1 MKCLSLVIVGTL
13 FLAVPQ
19 VYAIKHAAAM
29 AGCRNGCVQQGAGCP
44 STQWTTEMMPTYQA
58 FFESNVNTS
67 KKTGPNSLNGNPK
80 VGAGN
85 QGSKTNIPFICKK
98 VSGRRLD
105 GHVQASLRVA
115 VPGSDTK
122 PMAVLHEMSS
132 ENRVDFIAVI
142 DGSNDASA
150 NEPTRRLG
158 AHAKTIMLVKT
169 WGDITDTDDSV
180 NACVDFDLPKAWGVT
195 KIKAAQHSTADGLWF
210 SKNIDVDKI
219 PACVMDAASRPKA
232 GRRLDKHAGKCAKV
246 EMPSPASCIP
256 VKEKII
262 KVKDTANAGAS
273 ASFALGVLFA
283 AALSFVS
290 L

>member
-1 MKCLSLVIVGTL
+1 M
-13 FLAVPQ
+13 
-19 VYAIKHAAAM
+19 
-29 AGCRNGCVQQGAGCP
+29 NG
-44 STQWTTEMMPTYQA
+44 
-58 FFESNVNTS
+58 
-67 KKTGPNSLNGNPK
+67 GPPK
-80 VGAGN
+80 GAGN

-122 PMAVLHEMSS
+122 PMAILHEMSS
-132 ENRVDFIAVI
+132 KKRVDFIAVI

-180 NACVDFDLPKAWGVT
+180 NACFDFDLPKAWGVT

-219 PACVMDAASRPKA
+219 PACVADAASRPKS
-232 GRRLDKHAGKCAKV
+232 GRRLDKHAGVCAKV
-246 EMPSPASCIP
+246 EMPSPVSCIP
-256 VKEKII
+256 ERVINNTKTIYVNDTKTIY
-262 KVKDTANAGAS
+262 VKDNANANANAGAS
-273 ASFALGVLFA
+273 ASFALGALFA
-283 AALSFVS
+283 AAVSFVS